1 MPDVRCPQYLDLSC
15 SPNHAPRPPSCVSPP
30 ICIGLVAASV
40 AILLALWFRRP
51 LFEQLP
57 DGGADQN
64 PVIAEEVDEIAASIP
79 EALAPS
85 QAEAYLSDGG
95 SSDGEDKA
103 SRVLE
108 RTVVFIN
115 AAIDSRS
122 GEVSGIVNNMLN
134 ALGGILLNIHSCNCH
149 ESTIHPANGLLIQAL
164 AIFCGNTDRV
174 QSIFATGDYTI
185 EPYTEVFDCWVSKLE
200 EDAEWICPGEKSRK
214 YIFLL
219 NNTYNVWQLMLCPGA
234 SFSNVELVSRLI
246 SMIHQYRWSYFE
258 ECWVP
263 LNNSHRPDM
272 FTADFLIICNRQM
285 TWKVTAELKYEL
297 RQEIVG
303 LIVPLYEASLFALDA
318 NRSRLSEILRWLK
331 RVMAGKKKQK
341 KYTVEELERVVRELF
356 EG

>member
-134 ALGGILLNIHSCNCH
+134 ALGGILLNIHSCDCH

-234 SFSNVELVSRLI
+234 SFSNVEL
-246 SMIHQYRWSYFE
+246 
-258 ECWVP
+258 
-263 LNNSHRPDM
+263 
-272 FTADFLIICNRQM
+272 M

-341 KYTVEELERVVRELF
+341 KYTVEELERVIRELF

>member
-234 SFSNVELVSRLI
+234 SFSNVEL
-246 SMIHQYRWSYFE
+246 
-258 ECWVP
+258 
-263 LNNSHRPDM
+263 
-272 FTADFLIICNRQM
+272 M

>member
-134 ALGGILLNIHSCNCH
+134 ALGGILLNIHSCDCH

-200 EDAEWICPGEKSRK
+200 EDAEWICP
-214 YIFLL
+214 
-219 NNTYNVWQLMLCPGA
+219 
-234 SFSNVELVSRLI
+234 ELVSRLI
-246 SMIHQYRWSYFE
+246 SMIHQYRRSYFE

-263 LNNSHRPDM
+263 LNNSRRPDM

-341 KYTVEELERVVRELF
+341 KYTVEELERVIRELF

>member
-200 EDAEWICPGEKSRK
+200 EDAEWICP
-214 YIFLL
+214 
-219 NNTYNVWQLMLCPGA
+219 
-234 SFSNVELVSRLI
+234 ELVSRLI

>member
-234 SFSNVELVSRLI
+234 SFSNVEL
-246 SMIHQYRWSYFE
+246 
-258 ECWVP
+258 
-263 LNNSHRPDM
+263 
-272 FTADFLIICNRQM
+272 M

-341 KYTVEELERVVRELF
+341 KYTVEELERVIRELF

>member
-95 SSDGEDKA
+95 SSDGEGKA

-122 GEVSGIVNNMLN
+122 GEVAGIVNNMLN
-134 ALGGILLNIHSCNCH
+134 ALGGILLNIHSCDCH

-185 EPYTEVFDCWVSKLE
+185 EPYTEMFDCWVSKLE
-200 EDAEWICPGEKSRK
+200 EDAEWIC
-214 YIFLL
+214 
-219 NNTYNVWQLMLCPGA
+219 Q
-234 SFSNVELVSRLI
+234 ELVSRLI
-246 SMIHQYRWSYFE
+246 SMIHQYRRSYFE

-263 LNNSHRPDM
+263 LNNSRHPDM

-303 LIVPLYEASLFALDA
+303 LIVPLYEASLFALEA

-341 KYTVEELERVVRELF
+341 KYTVEELERVIRELL

>member
-1 MPDVRCPQYLDLSC
+1 MPDARCKQYLDLTC
-15 SPNHAPRPPSCVSPP
+15 SPNHAPRPPSCSCVSPP

-40 AILLALWFRRP
+40 AILLTLWSRRP

-95 SSDGEDKA
+95 SSDDQDKA
-103 SRVLE
+103 SRVLQ

-115 AAIDSRS
+115 AAIDRS
-122 GEVSGIVNNMLN
+122 GEVAGILNNMLN
-134 ALGGILLNIHSCNCH
+134 ALGGILLDIHSCDCD
-149 ESTIHPANGLLIQAL
+149 EFTIHPANGLLIQAL

-174 QSIFATGDYTI
+174 QSIFATGDYTV
-185 EPYTEVFDCWVSKLE
+185 EPYTDMFDCWVSKLE
-200 EDAEWICPGEKSRK
+200 EDAEWICQGEKSRK
-214 YIFLL
+214 FIFLL
-219 NNTYNVWQLMLCPGA
+219 NNTYNVWQMMLCPGA
-234 SFSNVELVSRLI
+234 SFSNVEL
-246 SMIHQYRWSYFE
+246 
-258 ECWVP
+258 
-263 LNNSHRPDM
+263 
-272 FTADFLIICNRQM
+272 M
-285 TWKVTAELKYEL
+285 TWKVTSELKYEL

-303 LIVPLYEASLFALDA
+303 LIIPLYEASLFALEE
-318 NRSRLSEILRWLK
+318 NRSQLSKILWWLK

-341 KYTVEELERVVRELF
+341 KYTVEELERVIRELF